1 MKKLFGFVLGAF
13 GLGFAIL
20 FGLGLLEQ
28 LRSYDVPTEMCGLT
42 APSSLDPLLPGGD
55 ELEQRD
61 AAASNAAGVVWSC
74 QFRVD
79 RENVLT
85 AVVTQRTT
93 DTTVAERYREFQPTY
108 GFTGSET
115 TLGGEPAVLGRNGS
129 LVQVPCPGR
138 GDDASLEVNVRY
150 YAGGGDDAEEDERN
164 VEAFTEDLIQLNS
177 DEYGCQQ

>member
-1 MKKLFGFVLGAF
+1 MKKAVGYALGVV
-13 GLGFAIL
+13 GLGVVAYAGVELI
-20 FGLGLLEQ
+20 
-28 LRSYDVPTEMCGLT
+28 RDPASYAAPEAMCGLT
-42 APSSLDPLLPGGD
+42 APSSLDPLLPDGD
-55 ELEQRD
+55 DLEQRD
-61 AAASNAAGVVWSC
+61 AATPNAAGVVWSC

-85 AVVTQRTT
+85 AVVTQRTM

-115 TLGGEPAVLGRNGS
+115 TLDDEPAVLGRNGS
-129 LVQVPCPGR
+129 LVQIPCPGR

-164 VEAFTEDLIQLNS
+164 VATFTEDLIQLNS
-177 DEYGCQQ
+177 DEYGCRL